1 MRRRSGSVLLLI
13 LAAGLVLLT
22 LGLLFSYYFAR
33 NVQRE
38 NDYVIGAQLR
48 TGVYGS
54 MRELMESDP
63 DTEMQT
69 TQDMGVLYP
78 SQRTM
83 TLTKQV
89 LFSTEKN
96 FRVCRVGAHAGDKQF
111 VMVQHAFIPNAKVQ
125 ERAGNEVFTASN
137 DFKTNTIKNMNGA
150 SSSSGVRFAVP
161 EKLENYC
168 WSVDSSAIAEFKRVG
183 FSRKIY
189 YVKGDFSFPA
199 GTYSGD
205 GMFIVDGNLTFAAR
219 SIFNGRTIF
228 LVSGNTT
235 ISSNVTMDDVFILS
249 EGSIG
254 ISSGCNLTGHFRTN
268 MGVNINGKGTFATR
282 TDAGRPFYSVAYV
295 WD

>member
-1 MRRRSGSVLLLI
+1 MQRRSGSVLLLI
-13 LAAGLVLLT
+13 MAAGLALLT
-22 LGLLFSYYFAR
+22 LGLLFSYYFVR

-48 TGVYGS
+48 TGVYGP
-54 MRELMESDP
+54 MRGLMETNP
-63 DTEMQT
+63 DTEMQI

-89 LFSTEKN
+89 LFGTEKN

-137 DFKTNTIKNMNGA
+137 NFSSTTTRNMGGV
-150 SSSSGVRFAVP
+150 SSSSGILFAVP
-161 EKLENYC
+161 TKLGNYC
-168 WSVDSSAIAEFKRVG
+168 WNVDSSAIAEFKRVG

-219 SIFNGRTIF
+219 SIFKGRIIF

-235 ISSNVTMDDVFILS
+235 INSNVNMDDVFILS

-254 ISSGCNLTGHFRTN
+254 ISSSCTLTGHFRTN
-268 MGVNINGKGTFATR
+268 MGVNITGKGTFATR
-282 TDAGRPFYSVAYV
+282 PDAGRPFYSVAYV